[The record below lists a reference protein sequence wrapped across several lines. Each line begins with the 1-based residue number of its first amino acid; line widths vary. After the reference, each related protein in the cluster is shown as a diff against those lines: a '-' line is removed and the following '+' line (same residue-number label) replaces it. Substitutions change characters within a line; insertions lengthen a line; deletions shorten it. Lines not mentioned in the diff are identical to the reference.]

1 VCQSLPLR
9 LHVSLPSDDMTLCPV
24 PATLCSLPSTPCLL
38 PCRRLSTPVELLDN
52 KVWRWGVGGGGW
64 GGGGN
69 GGPPAP
75 DEHPWHGPR
84 LVWPPMDPPASP
96 PCPPPPPPS
105 ARQLAHTERVA
116 LHRAVRHGSGVRLVQ
131 GRGAGGGSSGSSSS
145 SANVALPTP
154 LAAMVAKGVV
164 AVAAGVCH
172 TALLSMR
179 VLTTGPAARAAMEVG
194 LAAHALL
201 SAPVL
206 PYPAV
211 GLLLHL
217 MLSWR

>member
-1 VCQSLPLR
+1 VYQSLPLR

-52 KVWRWGVGGGGW
+52 KVWRWGVGGGGLLW
-64 GGGGN
+64 SATGL
-69 GGPPAP
+69 PPAAFALP
-75 DEHPWHGPR
+75 
-84 LVWPPMDPPASP
+84 SP
-96 PCPPPPPPS
+96 PPLLLRPPPPPPS